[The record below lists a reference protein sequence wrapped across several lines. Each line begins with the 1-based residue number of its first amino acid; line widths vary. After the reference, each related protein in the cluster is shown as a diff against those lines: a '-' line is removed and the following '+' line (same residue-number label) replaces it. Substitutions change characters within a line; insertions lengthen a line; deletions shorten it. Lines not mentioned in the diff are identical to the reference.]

1 MSVNQREWTFN
12 CSTTWTQV
20 LDIGNA
26 KTFKHAL
33 VDNFGNVEIEIAFCS
48 TDFPDFTVPGKSSKS
63 IDDDLF
69 LGKVYARRVGG
80 LLNVVGR
87 IRLW

>member
-1 MSVNQREWTFN
+1 MSTVKREWTFN
-12 CSTTWTQV
+12 TSTSWEQV

-26 KTFKHAL
+26 KIFKHAM
-33 VDNFGNVEIEIAFCS
+33 VDNFGNVEIEIAFGS
-48 TDFPDFTVPGKSSKS
+48 TDFPDFTVPGKSSKA

-69 LGKVYARRVGG
+69 VGKVYARRVGG